1 MVSSKSLSFC
11 HVSSL
16 CTKAMN
22 TIFYSF
28 TNSHQCHDFNRGK
41 TYDFF
46 THGIQ
51 DQRWWHLVE
60 LLTWRYTMI
69 RGKSDPIYSL
79 MTSRGI

>member
-1 MVSSKSLSFC
+1 
-11 HVSSL
+11 
-16 CTKAMN
+16 MN
-22 TIFYSF
+22 TNFF
-28 TNSHQCHDFNRGK
+28 TTPPTPTAHHCHDSDRGE

-60 LLTWRYTMI
+60 LLVWRYTTI

-79 MTSRGI
+79 MTSGGIKWSTTRYGGGFTG